1 MIVGI
6 NFLLKLLE
14 LKEFSAIMKTGR
26 IKSQKPLPLAAK
38 KLDIGEM
45 LSCVHKIIMWMD
57 FNPDLELIMVNIW
70 D

>member
-26 IKSQKPLPLAAK
+26 IKSQRLLPLAAI

-45 LSCVHKIIMWMD
+45 LSCVHKIIM
-57 FNPDLELIMVNIW
+57 
-70 D
+70 